1 MKYADVIVDISAE
14 QLDRHFQY
22 RIPKTLEKKV
32 CPGVPVEIPFGAG
45 HKKIRGYVVRV
56 AEKPDEDAKRTEE
69 ISSL

>member
-22 RIPKTLEKKV
+22 RIPKTLEKEV

-45 HKKIRGYVVRV
+45 NKKIRGYVVRV
-56 AEKPDEDAKRTEE
+56 TDKPDYDPKK
-69 ISSL
+69 IK